1 MKVDFKKEFVDCFGK
16 PITEK
21 KNGQETAIRIWESLA
36 RNLFNLSTLS
46 GTPVSQDEKYT
57 AYSLSRRIAGNPSEV
72 EVSTEEASF
81 LKRVCAEQLSA
92 GAYGIVA
99 DIVEGKEC

>member
-1 MKVDFKKEFVDCFGK
+1 MKVNFNKEFVDCFGK
-16 PITEK
+16 TITEK
-21 KNGQETAIRIWESLA
+21 RNGHDVPSRIWESLA
-36 RNLFNLSTLS
+36 RALFNLSVLG

-57 AYSLSRRIAGNPSEV
+57 AYSLSKRIAGNPTEV
-72 EVSTEEASF
+72 ELSTEEASF

-99 DIVEGKEC
+99 DIVEGK

>member
-1 MKVDFKKEFVDCFGK
+1 MKVNFKKDFVDCFGK

-21 KNGQETAIRIWESLA
+21 KNGQDTPLQIWESLA
-36 RNLFNLSTLS
+36 RSLFNLSIL
-46 GTPVSQDEKYT
+46 GGAPVSQEEKYT
-57 AYSLSRRIAGNPSEV
+57 AYSLSKRIAGNPSEV
-72 EVSTEEASF
+72 ELTTEEASF

-99 DIVEGKEC
+99 DIVEGK